1 MLPVAVARSSGR
13 VVMRYVLPRV
23 ADDVIFARNR
33 QTKAA
38 KVGRLLAVDH

>member
-1 MLPVAVARSSGR
+1 MLFVAVAWSSGR

-23 ADDVIFARNR
+23 ADDVIFARDR

-38 KVGRLLAVDH
+38 KVGRLLAVAH